1 MRFCLRSRLISPEI
15 CYSLEYLNTKFRSF
29 LTPQSTCGQ
38 KLESLFQAAAE
49 LTTAE
54 APKWEFIAARL
65 LYFQFSFH
73 LKQEETRREL
83 SDFYKKLVYLTRQ
96 NLYGSYIL
104 EHYSREELLLA
115 ETYFKSGTQ
124 QFVYFFRTRSAPE
137 TLRHPHT

>member
-1 MRFCLRSRLISPEI
+1 MLEIQTDFPEI

-73 LKQEETRREL
+73 LKQEEIRREL

-124 QFVYFFRTRSAPE
+124 QFVYFFRTSAPE